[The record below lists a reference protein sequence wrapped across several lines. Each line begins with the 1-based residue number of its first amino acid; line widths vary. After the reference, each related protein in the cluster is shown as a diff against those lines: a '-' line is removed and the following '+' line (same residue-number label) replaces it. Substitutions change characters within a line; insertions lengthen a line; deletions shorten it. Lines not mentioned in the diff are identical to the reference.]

1 MSVVS
6 KLKTVRDVLTQV
18 TENVFHYEA
27 ENKNGPYIVWMED
40 GEGDSLHLNDKK
52 NEQVIT
58 GTVDLFTKA
67 RLIYPLYSIQFSM
80 KRKLSSFTMNG
91 DLKYNGKNGN
101 RSSRRVCKRS

>member
-6 KLKTVRDVLTQV
+6 KLKTVRDALTQV

-40 GEGDSLHLNDKK
+40 GEGDSLHLNDRK

-58 GTVDLFTKA
+58 GTVDLFTKDEYDQ
-67 RLIYPLYSIQFSM
+67 LIDDIQNA
-80 KRKLSSFTMNG
+80 LSGADISFILNSVQYEEETEFTH
-91 DLKYNGKNGN
+91 YEW
-101 RSSRRVCKRS
+101 RFEI